1 MYYSTASYPPAE
13 HTGRA
18 ARKGARCVTA
28 RPQNDRPGGSRPR
41 PAGSTRAL
49 AIAVAA
55 PFVAAVISVLFAGNH
70 NLHFLAP
77 LAPTVAVLVVFV
89 CLARLRHHAR

>member
-1 MYYSTASYPPAE
+1 MYHTTTSYPPAE

-18 ARKGARCVTA
+18 PRRGARRVTA
-28 RPQNDRPGGSRPR
+28 GPQSDGPGGSRQR

-55 PFVAAVISVLFAGNH
+55 PFAAAVISVLFAGNH